1 MGRQKRTGNRDK
13 KTQTGRKAGGGRP
26 EAGGRRGEK
35 RGGRSEAG
43 GRRGEKGGGRPEAGG
58 RRGEK
63 GGGRPNTRI
72 DRKGPPPIAT
82 PEKMGQLMAHYGFP
96 LPREKVELL
105 TRFHAYLID
114 RNRKLNLT
122 RIWNLDEMVVKHYVD
137 CLIITRFVKEI
148 PGPLLDIGTGGGFPG
163 IPLKILLPDLHII
176 LGEGVRKRVNF
187 LSDTRAEL
195 GLEKLDVIGR
205 NIDKDFEY
213 PVNSVIT
220 RAVEP
225 MQETLRRV
233 QNCLL
238 HGGLAMFMKGPA
250 VGPEKEEVNRKFA
263 GFYEEVADHAYT
275 LPKTDYKRRLVVYR
289 KSGRVGV
296 EE

>member
-13 KTQTGRKAGGGRP
+13 RTRTGRKEQAGGRRLEAGGKRGERGGGRP
-26 EAGGRRGEK
+26 EAGGRRGEQ
-35 RGGRSEAG
+35 
-43 GRRGEKGGGRPEAGG
+43 
-58 RRGEK
+58 
-63 GGGRPNTRI
+63 GGRPNTRI

-82 PEKMGQLMAHYGFP
+82 PEKMGQLMAHFGFP
-96 LPREKVELL
+96 LSREKVELL

-122 RIWNLDEMVVKHYVD
+122 RIWNLEEMVVKHYVD

-163 IPLKILLPDLHII
+163 IPLKILLPDLHVI

-238 HGGLAMFMKGPA
+238 QGGIAMFMKGPA
-250 VGPEKEEVNRKFA
+250 VGPEKEEVNKKFA

-289 KSGRVGV
+289 KCGRVGG
-296 EE
+296 EQ